1 MGPERIPDRAGG
13 GKERM
18 AQRILVVDDEAAIV
32 ELVEY
37 NLEREGFEVLTEAEG
52 PKAVER
58 ARAERPDLIILD
70 VMLPGMSGMDVCREL
85 RKTTDVPIIL
95 LTARKDEVDRVLGLE
110 LGADDYV
117 TKPFSPREL
126 VARVKAILRRSQRQ
140 ASEGEAVAASGL
152 VVDEERRQVTL
163 DGRRLDL
170 TFTEFELL
178 ATLAKNPGRAFSR
191 DELLS
196 RIWGQDF
203 YGDARTVD
211 VHIRHLRE
219 KLEEDP
225 AAPRFIETVRGV
237 GYRFRSPS

>member
-1 MGPERIPDRAGG
+1 
-13 GKERM
+13 M